1 MTRGR
6 GDADLTYG
14 DESDDEN
21 VKFKETVLPPGFL
34 DAPRDEVIGLTPSAP
49 EVNIERGVRGAART
63 RTVSTGDET
72 WSRNVRPRHR
82 SVVRRYFDDSN
93 KTDK

>member
-6 GDADLTYG
+6 GDAELTYG
-14 DESDDEN
+14 DESGDEN
-21 VKFKETVLPPGFL
+21 VKFKETVLPPGML
-34 DAPRDEVIGLTPSAP
+34 DEPRGEVLGLTSSAP
-49 EVNIERGVRGAART
+49 EVNVKRGVRGAART

-82 SVVRRYFDDSN
+82 SVVRRYFDESN
-93 KTDK
+93 KTDE